1 MCCASLLETVT
12 VGRKQRSTRRQRGY
26 CSLASATPKSE
37 NTRPILSHYVRD
49 ILIAKWGAQVAED
62 IEPLEVQKW
71 FNALHHKEQ
80 YEWTTVSKIRGIMN
94 RIFKVGIIHKKV
106 SRNPVDGLETS
117 TKTSYKAIK
126 ITPAQTLSILRSVME
141 NVLHFTLVFVV
152 AATALRSSEVLA
164 LR

>member
-1 MCCASLLETVT
+1 M
-12 VGRKQRSTRRQRGY
+12 
-26 CSLASATPKSE
+26 
-37 NTRPILSHYVRD
+37 RD